1 MMRLSRTRVIST
13 TGLAFV
19 AQVIPLPIFLAVIRP
34 AFAVV
39 AIVFWSLAAPRLGGI
54 TLGFFTGLAL
64 DVYRGAILGQYALAS
79 SLVAYVAIRQHLIVR
94 NKTTFEQT
102 IFCGALLLL
111 WELTAW
117 SIEALTGT
125 GGTHWTRWIPIVSGA
140 LVWTLLGERL
150 AWATRAQR

>member
-1 MMRLSRTRVIST
+1 MIRLSRTRVAWT
-13 TGLAFV
+13 TALAFA
-19 AQVIPLPIFLAVIRP
+19 AQAIPLPPVVAVIRP
-34 AFAVV
+34 AFAVIAV
-39 AIVFWSLAAPRLGGI
+39 VFWSLAAPRLGGI
-54 TLGFFTGLAL
+54 ALGFLTGLAL
-64 DVYRGAILGQYALAS
+64 DVYRGAILGQYALAT
-79 SLVAYVAIRQHLIVR
+79 SLVAYVAVRQHLIVR

-125 GGTHWTRWIPIVSGA
+125 GSGHWTRWIPIASGA